1 MFDVKP
7 RENVIKHFN
16 LNLKIKMTAY
26 HHPDPSLKEGACSPN
41 LTEVT

>member
-1 MFDVKP
+1 MFGVKP

-26 HHPDPSLKEGACSPN
+26 HHPDPSLKKGACSPN